1 MWDYL
6 IVTASNETQG
16 AAYERLLSQ
25 RKLAG
30 QLPDFRHVMVVT
42 DPDGKRIG
50 SGGSTILCVLR
61 VVEQERQER
70 ETLTATLRRLRIMI
84 IHAGGDSRR
93 LPAYGPCGKI
103 FIPVPDNSPTR
114 STTLFDRLLP
124 SYLALPPGKPGAGQ
138 LLVIS
143 GDVLLKFDASRVR
156 LDLPGLVALGCYDT
170 PEHSSKHGVF
180 VADDTT
186 VRLYLQKPSVA
197 EQEAAG
203 ALNAQGRSALDI
215 GVMSFDADAVT
226 RMLQACEVQP
236 VAKGK
241 LDFSPRMRTAIFTH
255 GLDLYREI
263 CCSLG
268 TETTRARFLQS
279 VRACGSKWDEAILDT
294 MFAILH
300 PMPCH
305 VQVVPQCTFLH
316 FGTTTQLISSGL
328 EAAGSGKQSSTLL
341 VLNTTLA
348 PAATITGENAWIEGC
363 RIEAPVKLAGKNVMV
378 GIDVTHP
385 LELPA
390 GACLDIVP
398 GTNRAGEPV
407 HFVRCY
413 DIGDTFKDPADHG
426 GTFCGIPLL
435 QWLKAA
441 GMATEGIQSLW
452 DAPVF
457 PAIREHQDFTKWLW
471 MFTPFSATPAQK
483 DAYQAADRYSA
494 AEIALL
500 TNQAAFH
507 SRRPSAT

>member
-1 MWDYL
+1 
-6 IVTASNETQG
+6 
-16 AAYERLLSQ
+16 
-25 RKLAG
+25 
-30 QLPDFRHVMVVT
+30 
-42 DPDGKRIG
+42 
-50 SGGSTILCVLR
+50 
-61 VVEQERQER
+61 
-70 ETLTATLRRLRIMI
+70 
-84 IHAGGDSRR
+84 
-93 LPAYGPCGKI
+93 
-103 FIPVPDNSPTR
+103 
-114 STTLFDRLLP
+114 
-124 SYLALPPGKPGAGQ
+124 
-138 LLVIS
+138 
-143 GDVLLKFDASRVR
+143 
-156 LDLPGLVALGCYDT
+156 
-170 PEHSSKHGVF
+170 
-180 VADDTT
+180 
-186 VRLYLQKPSVA
+186 
-197 EQEAAG
+197 
-203 ALNAQGRSALDI
+203 
-215 GVMSFDADAVT
+215 MSFDADAVT